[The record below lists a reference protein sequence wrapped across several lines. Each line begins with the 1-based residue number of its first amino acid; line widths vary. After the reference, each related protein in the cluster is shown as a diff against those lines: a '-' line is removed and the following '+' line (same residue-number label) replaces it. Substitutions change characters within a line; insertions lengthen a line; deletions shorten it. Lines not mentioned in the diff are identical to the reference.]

1 MEYTKEQ
8 IEIINCKEPVII
20 AEAYAGCAKSTTAIG
35 FSEARPDKK
44 ILYLVYNAS
53 MGKEAKKDFKHL
65 KHVTIKTTHGLAYS
79 KFGYKYSNA
88 GKLINSGSYR
98 AIDVNH
104 DLKLNDYELANSI
117 LDVWNKYLLSN
128 HFTIDDFCK
137 DYFSVESKFTKKIQ
151 KSLEKLW
158 ELKTD
163 LKNDIKVEH
172 NLYLKE
178 FFISGF
184 AEVNKYDILIL
195 DECLTGDTYI
205 QTNVGCVKIKKL
217 YNMYMKNKELPLIYS
232 FNEEKEI
239 FEYKKMNFAK
249 KTENR
254 SIMEI
259 KTEGLTKIRCT
270 WNHRILTNNGYKMA
284 KDLSNG
290 DMLLLYGIHNQKT
303 KYLLNSDQE
312 QIMLGSFLGD
322 GHLDKRS
329 KYNTYRISFTQG
341 EKQLNYMKM
350 KADCFKIKGIKNI
363 KSGYTGKMNIYQSNP
378 SKTFAIR
385 KNIWDLMDNIDSR
398 GLAIWYMDD
407 GSIST
412 RETSFDITIHCN
424 NLTYEQAV
432 YMQNLLYTKFNI
444 SCDVRISKGKYP
456 YIKLNFEQ
464 SKMFLKLIKPYM
476 HKDLFYKNPY
486 CKFSDTEYIWDSN
499 YKEYGADFVSEIKN
513 DIDVVDVYDIGVE
526 DNHNF
531 IAKTTNK
538 VSSSG
543 IIVHN
548 CQDSS
553 KLVQYIFEHA
563 ECEQKLALGD
573 SLQSIYGFNGAIN
586 VLDNLKGYRLP
597 LTASFRINQTTANIC
612 NLLFSKFGNKKI
624 DMKGVNEKQVT
635 FNNNINPKQ
644 LKKAV
649 IICRTNAMVFGN
661 ALELSQNS
669 YLYFEG
675 GISGYRLDFYNDL
688 WWFSCGKPVKN
699 PFLNKF
705 ESYRQLC
712 TYAEDA
718 QDVELLSSINIIKL
732 YNKQIPEGI
741 KRIKESSLNNKQ
753 KADYILTTAHKSKGN
768 TYKIPVVI
776 ENDFSSLFEFEKI
789 KMQLEKYPEMDKK
802 TRFVLEEQI
811 KEPLNLIYVAIT
823 RAFDELYLNEDILNW
838 LKKERVVVRE

>member
-44 ILYLVYNAS
+44 ILYLVYNSS
-53 MGKEAKKDFKHL
+53 MGKEAKKDFKHI
-65 KHVTIKTTHGLAYS
+65 KNVTVKTTHGLAYS

-104 DLKLNDYELANSI
+104 DLKLNDYEFANSI

-137 DYFSVESKFTKKIQ
+137 DYFSVKSKFTKKIQ

-184 AEVNKYDILIL
+184 AEVNKYDILII
-195 DECLTGDTYI
+195 DE
-205 QTNVGCVKIKKL
+205 
-217 YNMYMKNKELPLIYS
+217 M
-232 FNEEKEI
+232 
-239 FEYKKMNFAK
+239 
-249 KTENR
+249 
-254 SIMEI
+254 
-259 KTEGLTKIRCT
+259 
-270 WNHRILTNNGYKMA
+270 
-284 KDLSNG
+284 
-290 DMLLLYGIHNQKT
+290 
-303 KYLLNSDQE
+303 
-312 QIMLGSFLGD
+312 
-322 GHLDKRS
+322 
-329 KYNTYRISFTQG
+329 
-341 EKQLNYMKM
+341 
-350 KADCFKIKGIKNI
+350 
-363 KSGYTGKMNIYQSNP
+363 
-378 SKTFAIR
+378 
-385 KNIWDLMDNIDSR
+385 
-398 GLAIWYMDD
+398 
-407 GSIST
+407 
-412 RETSFDITIHCN
+412 
-424 NLTYEQAV
+424 
-432 YMQNLLYTKFNI
+432 
-444 SCDVRISKGKYP
+444 
-456 YIKLNFEQ
+456 
-464 SKMFLKLIKPYM
+464 
-476 HKDLFYKNPY
+476 
-486 CKFSDTEYIWDSN
+486 
-499 YKEYGADFVSEIKN
+499 
-513 DIDVVDVYDIGVE
+513 
-526 DNHNF
+526 
-531 IAKTTNK
+531 
-538 VSSSG
+538 
-543 IIVHN
+543 
-548 CQDSS
+548 QDSS

-586 VLDNLKGYRLP
+586 VLDNLKGYKLP

-712 TYAEDA
+712 TYAEDT